1 MTATQPHVRRDWTRT
16 AYTVASIFCWL
27 LVIHAAL
34 SDRDFGRATFFL
46 VLALYLGGV
55 FDD

>member
-16 AYTVASIFCWL
+16 AYTVAGIFCWL

-46 VLALYLGGV
+46 VLALYLGV